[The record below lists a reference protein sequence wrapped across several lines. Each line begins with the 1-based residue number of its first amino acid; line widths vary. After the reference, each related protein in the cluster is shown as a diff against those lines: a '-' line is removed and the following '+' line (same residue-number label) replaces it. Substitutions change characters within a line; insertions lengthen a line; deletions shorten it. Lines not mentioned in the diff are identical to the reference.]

1 MTDSPGAGDC
11 GGGPVELLDRIA
23 SDDGGAAAFA
33 ALYREHFG
41 FVYACLLRLG
51 VPRASVEDA
60 VQDVFV
66 TVHRRLGEFE
76 GRSSLR
82 SWLFGIVRRVAFRH
96 RRSASRAEHKLR
108 ALAVEPTD
116 RDDPQ
121 SSLEQAQRGAL
132 LLSALADLDDDK
144 RTALTLHVFEGLS
157 GPELANFLGIQ
168 LDTAYS
174 RIKSARRELQR
185 ALARRGVTADAEELV
200 ADAKRSTAA
209 TPATAR
215 RVAAVLAIRL
225 GSPAQVTATTAVAA
239 ASAWLGAK
247 GIGVLAALAIGIT
260 ATVVTRRATAP
271 STTPA
276 LAAVAT
282 PAPSPTPAT
291 IEDAPPLPAELAP
304 VGVVGAPVR
313 SPAPGAASPTTPPRA
328 SPPSTAPTDVLAAA
342 LAAEVEQI
350 SAVKAAID
358 RDDPEA
364 ALALLAE
371 HVRRF
376 PDGQLASEREGY
388 RAIALC
394 RAGRR
399 AAGRGEARVF
409 VGRHPRSPLV
419 ARVSVDCELAAPTR

>member
-1 MTDSPGAGDC
+1 MTDYPGAGDC
-11 GGGPVELLDRIA
+11 EGGPVELLDRIA

-132 LLSALADLDDDK
+132 LLRALADLDDDK

-157 GPELANFLGIQ
+157 GPELAKFLGIQ

-200 ADAKRSTAA
+200 ADAKGSTAA

-215 RVAAVLAIRL
+215 RVAAVLAMRL
-225 GSPAQVTATTAVAA
+225 GNPAQVTATTAVAA

-260 ATVVTRRATAP
+260 ATVVTRRASAP
-271 STTPA
+271 SPTPA
-276 LAAVAT
+276 LAAVAA
-282 PAPSPTPAT
+282 PAPTPAT

-313 SPAPGAASPTTPPRA
+313 SPAPGAATPTTPARA
-328 SPPSTAPTDVLAAA
+328 SPPGNAPTDALAAA

-419 ARVSVDCELAAPTR
+419 ARVSQDCELAAPTR